1 MIRPVLL
8 LLIAALIPAL
18 GCKNERPSKPLD
30 RPKASGTVAA
40 DTPSAESKLFGEDLR
55 SADAD
60 SGLQPSDGFP
70 TATATDRIHFTNV
83 AKRLGLNFV
92 YQNGETGESL
102 MVEAVGGGVG
112 VLDFDRDGHPDLFFS
127 QGGDPAADTSPHQPA
142 VSLFRN
148 TLHRSA
154 PQINAFADVAH
165 AAQLGRYGY
174 GQGVTIGDFNADG
187 FEDVYLTCVGKNTL
201 LANQGDGTFRDVT
214 PTSNTGDGDRW
225 STSAAFA
232 DLNRD
237 GLLDLYVCNYVTY
250 DPKHPLNCRNSKGE
264 NRICHPREIPPW
276 PNACY
281 INQTD
286 GTFAEQTDTRGLVAA
301 GGKSLGVAV
310 ADFNADGD
318 PDIYVANDTTANF
331 LFDNQGNGQFDERG
345 LLLGCAS
352 NYEGL
357 LQASMGLAVADFDRN
372 GFLDIYATH
381 YYEESNTLYRNLGNA
396 GFQDITGRTGL
407 HTPTLQ
413 SLAFG
418 TVMQDFDCDGW
429 QDLFVTNGHV
439 ENYADNPI
447 LKMRPQFFQYNGS
460 RWIETSERVGKFFAG
475 KYVGRGVATLDFD
488 NDGDLDIAVVH
499 QNTPS
504 ALLRNDSPRGHW
516 LKLNLIGR
524 QSPRQ
529 GTGCRVTVTAGD
541 VQHVQELVGGGSY
554 LSTSEPVLVFGL
566 GEFDREC
573 QIEVRWPSGLVQQ
586 LDNLR
591 VDQVITIEEADGM
604 NLRE

>member
-1 MIRPVLL
+1 MIRRLSL
-8 LLIAALIPAL
+8 LLIAALTPAI
-18 GCKNERPSKPLD
+18 GCKNEQPSIPLD
-30 RPKASGTVAA
+30 PPQASGTVAA
-40 DTPSAESKLFGEDLR
+40 DTSGAGSKLFGEELQ
-55 SADAD
+55 SAGAD
-60 SGLQPSDGFP
+60 SDLQSPGEST
-70 TATATDRIHFTNV
+70 TAMATDRIHFTDV
-83 AKRLGLNFV
+83 AKPLGLNFV
-92 YQNGETGESL
+92 YQNGEAGESL

-112 VLDFDRDGHPDLFFS
+112 VLDFDRDGRPDLFFS

-148 TLHRSA
+148 TLPPRD
-154 PQINAFADVAH
+154 PQTHPLDDVA
-165 AAQLGRYGY
+165 AAAELGRYGY
-174 GQGVTIGDFNADG
+174 GQGVAIGDFNADG

-214 PTSNTGDGDRW
+214 ATSNTDDGNRW

-232 DLNRD
+232 DLDRD

-264 NRICHPREIPPW
+264 NRICHPREIPAW

-281 INQTD
+281 INQAD
-286 GTFAEQTDTRGLVAA
+286 GTFAEQTNARGLAAA

-331 LFDNQGNGQFDERG
+331 LFDNRGDGQFAERG

-372 GFLDIYATH
+372 GFFDIYSTH
-381 YYEESNTLYRNLGNA
+381 YYEESNTLYRNLGAA
-396 GFQDITGRTGL
+396 GFQDITGRVGL

-460 RWIETSERVGKFFAG
+460 RWIETSERVGEFFAG

-499 QNTPS
+499 QNTPA
-504 ALLRNDSPRGHW
+504 ALLRNDSQRGHW
-516 LKLNLIGR
+516 LKLNLVGR

-541 VQHVQELVGGGSY
+541 VQYVQELIGGGSY

-573 QIEVRWPSGLVQQ
+573 RIEVRWPSGLVQQ
-586 LDNLR
+586 LDHLH
-591 VDQVITIEEADGM
+591 VDQAITIEEGDDGD
-604 NLRE
+604 LRE